1 MSQASPSRPVD
12 KVSARAAL
20 MIVGVLGMGA
30 FLVLPS
36 ITVGLV
42 ADLDFTDQQI
52 GRIAT
57 WQLIGLACGSVL
69 SMLILRHLIWRN
81 VARVSLLILLCGEF
95 PSIWIEQYELLLVT
109 RFIAGVG
116 GGLCVSLAAYALGQT
131 SAAERNFALFLA
143 AQVVFAIVGSFGFPS
158 VIDWSGLAGIFG
170 ILCTLELIGL
180 ALLTRW
186 VPVQRWVRAAPGE
199 GNTPILWAWTFV
211 VMLGLLLFFI
221 AIGSF
226 WTYIA
231 PIGMD
236 SGLSKQQTGNAVSIG
251 LFGALVGSYAAAA
264 LNLRAGRILPM
275 GIALGSQLV
284 AVAMLYRGFGNVEY
298 IAAVSLFCFGWYIY
312 VPYQFGLLAAVDR
325 DGRPLM
331 LLNAVAG
338 FGAGLGPA
346 IAASLLT
353 DGFGIV
359 YLLCIAFLV
368 AAIFIH
374 MVVLVAGRRQLK
386 A

>member
-1 MSQASPSRPVD
+1 MSQANPSRPVD

-20 MIVGVLGMGA
+20 MIVGVLGVGA

-52 GRIAT
+52 GRIST
-57 WQLIGLACGSVL
+57 WQLIGLGCGSAL
-69 SMLILRHLIWRN
+69 SILMLRHLNWRN
-81 VARVSLLILLCGEF
+81 VARVSLLILLCGDI
-95 PSIWIEQYELLLVT
+95 PSIWIEPYELLRVT

-131 SAAERNFALFLA
+131 LRAERNFGLFLT
-143 AQVVFAIVGSFGFPS
+143 AQVVFAIAGSLGFPS
-158 VIDWSGLAGIFG
+158 IIDWSGLAGIFSV
-170 ILCTLELIGL
+170 LCTLELIAL
-180 ALLTRW
+180 ALLIRW
-186 VPVQRWVRAAPGE
+186 VPVQRWVRATPGE
-199 GNTPILWAWTFV
+199 GNNAMLWVLSLV
-211 VMLGLLLFFI
+211 VMLGMLFFFT

-251 LFGALVGSYAAAA
+251 LFGALVGAYTAAA
-264 LNLRAGRILPM
+264 LNVRAGRFLPM
-275 GIALGSQLV
+275 GIALGLQLV
-284 AVAMLYRGFGNVEY
+284 AVAMLYRGFGNVGF
-298 IAAVSLFCFGWYIY
+298 IAAVSLFCVGWYIY

-338 FGAGLGPA
+338 LGAGLGPA
-346 IAASLLT
+346 IAASWLT

-359 YLLCIAFLV
+359 YLLCIAFLL
-368 AAIFIH
+368 AAIFSH